1 MKIEILGP
9 GCPRCAKTAENV
21 NKAVEKSGIQVEVVK
36 ISDLNKIMDYGV
48 MMTPALVIDGEVKF
62 SGKIP
67 SVEEI
72 EGLLKKS

>member
-9 GCPRCAKTAENV
+9 GCPRCIKTMGNAKE
-21 NKAVEKSGIQVEVVK
+21 AVERSGIQAEVIKV
-36 ISDLNKIMDYGV
+36 SDLNKIMNYGV

-72 EGLLKKS
+72 EGLLNKS